1 MLTVKTGV
9 KNLLIELNKMHLNE
23 SSQAYEAHDIFEK
36 FVRPSDM
43 STLDYVLKFW
53 KLYFKT
59 NSFQMEISDYAL
71 AYRLINIANLSIDQ
85 KQLKQPLINGL
96 SDHERSTK
104 ESLYKYSEGFCY

>member
-1 MLTVKTGV
+1 MY
-9 KNLLIELNKMHLNE
+9 LNDE

-71 AYRLINIANLSIDQ
+71 AYRLINIVNLSIDQ
-85 KQLKQPLINGL
+85 KQLK
-96 SDHERSTK
+96 
-104 ESLYKYSEGFCY
+104 

>member
-43 STLDYVLKFW
+43 SILDYVLRF
-53 KLYFKT
+53 
-59 NSFQMEISDYAL
+59 
-71 AYRLINIANLSIDQ
+71 
-85 KQLKQPLINGL
+85 
-96 SDHERSTK
+96 
-104 ESLYKYSEGFCY
+104 